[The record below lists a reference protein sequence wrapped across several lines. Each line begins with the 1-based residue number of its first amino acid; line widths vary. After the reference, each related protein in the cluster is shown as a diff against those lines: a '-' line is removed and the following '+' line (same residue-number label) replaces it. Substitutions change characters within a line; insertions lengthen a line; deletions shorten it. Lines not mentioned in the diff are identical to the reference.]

1 MKNFV
6 EFFAGVGLVREGLS
20 KSNWD
25 CIWANDI
32 SPDKQETYIENF
44 GSGDFWLG
52 DIWDVAKDSN
62 LIPDNTFLYT
72 ASFPCTDLS
81 VAGGRAG
88 LAGEESG
95 TLNALIE
102 ILKNKRNLGAAPKVV
117 LLENV
122 RGFLTSHK
130 GKDVEKTVRSL
141 SELGY
146 FVDIIELDAI
156 DFSAQSRPRVF
167 MVAVEEDLAYQSMKI
182 KNGFQLFDE
191 WWADFEK
198 YPYLRSDTIKKI
210 ILSSESLNWALFDI
224 ELPTK
229 SATRLTDVIE
239 VEISDNSSLWWN
251 KERQDHVFQ
260 QMSDNHKL
268 ILKEMIEGAD
278 YSYGTVYRRMRKG
291 KSMAELRTDGYAGCL
306 RTPRG
311 GSSKQIV
318 IRAGKGDWKV
328 RLLTP
333 REYARLQGVRDSF
346 KLPSNPNKGY
356 FAMGDA
362 VCVPAIEFIAEN
374 ILDHLYSQSI
384 AFNKMQHSNNFT
396 RHPEITSDRNV
407 SLSE

>member
-6 EFFAGVGLVREGLS
+6 EFFAGVGLVREGLR
-20 KSNWD
+20 KSNWN

-32 SPDKQETYIENF
+32 SKDKQDTYIDNF

-52 DIWDVAKDSN
+52 DIWDVAKNSTI
-62 LIPDNTFLYT
+62 IPDNSFLYT

-88 LAGEESG
+88 LAGKESG
-95 TLNALIE
+95 TLNALIA
-102 ILKNKRNLGAAPKVV
+102 ILRNKKNSGSVPKVV

-122 RGFLTSHK
+122 RGFLTSHQ
-130 GKDVEKTVRSL
+130 GKDIGKTVAHL

-167 MVAVEEDLAYQSMKI
+167 VIAVEEELARICMKI
-182 KNGFQLFDE
+182 KKGIQLFDE

-198 YPYLRSDTIKKI
+198 FPYLRSDKIKKI
-210 ILSSESLNWALFDI
+210 ILSNESLNWALFDI
-224 ELPTK
+224 APPPK
-229 SATRLTDVIE
+229 SNICLADIIE
-239 VEISDNSSLWWN
+239 TEISDDSKLWWN
-251 KERQDHVFQ
+251 DDRKDHLLN
-260 QMSDNHKL
+260 QMSENHISNL
-268 ILKEMIEGAD
+268 SDMIKGNY
-278 YSYGTVYRRMRKG
+278 YSYGTVYRRVRKG
-291 KSMAELRTDGYAGCL
+291 KSMAELRTDGFAGCL

-318 IRAGKGDWKV
+318 VRAGKNRWDV

-333 REYARLQGVRDSF
+333 REYARLQGVRDCF
-346 KLPSNPNKGY
+346 KLPDNANKGY

-362 VCVPAIEFIAEN
+362 VCVPVIEFISQN
-374 ILDHLYSQSI
+374 ILDHLYRLNSAS
-384 AFNKMQHSNNFT
+384 NKALHSDNFSAALQNC
-396 RHPEITSDRNV
+396 R
-407 SLSE
+407 

>member
-20 KSNWD
+20 QSNWD
-25 CIWANDI
+25 CVWANDI
-32 SPDKQETYIENF
+32 SLDKQEIYIENF
-44 GSGDFWLG
+44 GDKDFWLG

-88 LAGEESG
+88 LAGKESG
-95 TLNALIE
+95 TLNAIIK
-102 ILKNKRNLGAAPKVV
+102 ILKNKKNTGTAPKVV

-130 GKDVEKTVRSL
+130 GKDVEQTVKYFT
-141 SELGY
+141 ELGY
-146 FVDIIELDAI
+146 YVDIIELDAI

-167 MVAVEEDLAYQSMKI
+167 VIAVEEKLARKAMKI
-182 KNGFQLFDE
+182 KNGNQLFDE
-191 WWADFEK
+191 WWSDFEK
-198 YPYLRSDTIKKI
+198 TPYLRSEKIKNI
-210 ILSSESLNWALFDI
+210 ILSNESLNWALLDI
-224 ELPTK
+224 NLPPK
-229 SATRLTDVIE
+229 SNSRLSDVIE
-239 VEISDNSSLWWN
+239 TEIPDDSTLWWN
-251 KERQDHVFQ
+251 DERKNHVFR
-260 QMSDNHKL
+260 QMSENHKL
-268 ILKEMIEGAD
+268 NLQNMIEGDD

-318 IRAGKGDWKV
+318 VRAGKGDWKV

-346 KLPSNPNKGY
+346 KLPSNANKGY

-362 VCVPAIEFIAEN
+362 VCVPVIEFIAEN
-374 ILDHLYSQSI
+374 ILDYLYSQSI
-384 AFNKMQHSNNFT
+384 ASNKELHSDNFSAALQNC
-396 RHPEITSDRNV
+396 R
-407 SLSE
+407 